1 MFEAKTGEFSGPM
14 EKLLEL
20 IEARQI
26 EISRVNLAGVTGDFI
41 AYVEQ
46 LGETISPVVLSDFVV
61 VASRLLVLK
70 SKILLPALELT
81 EEEEGDIMDLE
92 NRLKLYREFS
102 AKGGSAAGGKT
113 AAQYIAMLWGNN
125 QQLFSRPLLKSLGE
139 KSFFYPSKQVTTVGL
154 CDSMQRLLQI
164 MSGLMLETT
173 TVRGSMVSLQEKI
186 AELTT
191 RLQGSST
198 ISFKGRVSKKDQHE
212 VIVLFLAVLH
222 MLANRIA
229 DVEQGDTFGDI
240 IVTHQADVSERGD
253 NQLFAV
259 GELS

>member
-26 EISRVNLAGVTGDFI
+26 EISRVNIAEVTGDFI

-46 LGETISPVVLSDFVV
+46 LGESISPIILSDFVV
-61 VASRLLVLK
+61 IASRLLVLK

-81 EEEEGDIMDLE
+81 EEEEGDILDLE
-92 NRLKLYREFS
+92 HRLKLYREFS
-102 AKGGSAAGGKT
+102 AKGVSASGGKT
-113 AAQYIAMLWGNN
+113 AAQYVATLWGGN
-125 QQLFSRPLLKSLGE
+125 QQLFSRPLLKSLGDE
-139 KSFFYPSKQVTTVGL
+139 SFFYPSKQITTDGL
-154 CDSMQRLLQI
+154 RDSMQRLLQI
-164 MSGLMLETT
+164 MSGLILETT

-186 AELTT
+186 TELTQ
-191 RLQGSST
+191 RLQGSNNIT
-198 ISFKGRVSKKDQHE
+198 FKGRVSKKDQQE
-212 VIVLFLAVLH
+212 VIVMFLAVLH

-229 DVEQGDTFGDI
+229 DVEQGDMFGDI
-240 IVTHQADVSERGD
+240 IVTHQADASERGD